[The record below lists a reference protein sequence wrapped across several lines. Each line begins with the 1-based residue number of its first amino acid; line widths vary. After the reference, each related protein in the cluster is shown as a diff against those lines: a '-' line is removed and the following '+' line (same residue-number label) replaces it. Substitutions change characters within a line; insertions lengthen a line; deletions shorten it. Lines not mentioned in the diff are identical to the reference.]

1 MANRLINPITGTP
14 VISYN
19 EAALFFMAT
28 RIHYS
33 MKADNKLY
41 AEIKQACEK
50 ARQAITAA
58 GPAGPPPLDEL
69 VDEWMF
75 KLDVEKAVMEQEKAK
90 QEAAEA

>member
-28 RIHYS
+28 RIHY
-33 MKADNKLY
+33 
-41 AEIKQACEK
+41 
-50 ARQAITAA
+50 R
-58 GPAGPPPLDEL
+58 PPPLDEL